1 MNRHALEPEL
11 VREFEDRR
19 DDQPAQPG
27 IPLTG
32 DEVHEPILAGN
43 DNAGAT
49 VSRDPR
55 ARLTV

>member
-1 MNRHALEPEL
+1 VTVGYRLILPSAGTAGRGRLMAGEKRHG
-11 VREFEDRR
+11 
-19 DDQPAQPG
+19 Q
-27 IPLTG
+27 I
-32 DEVHEPILAGN
+32 VHEPILAGN